1 MSETERSRC
10 GGYSRS
16 RNEGTKRQAPG
27 SGFELSPDP
36 GEIVWGGC
44 LGEALGDQLLH
55 RSEPVVSIAG
65 CAHPVRDE
73 TCELRIQRA
82 QLKGPSPDR
91 VHRRPEKVVRA
102 ERCKA
107 HDHELALADR
117 SDELMT
123 VMEADNPGPVM
134 TTRRVLPP
142 VRSSKIQDKGDFG
155 RRQVSFKN
163 GLREKPE
170 LAR

>member
-1 MSETERSRC
+1 M
-10 GGYSRS
+10 
-16 RNEGTKRQAPG
+16 
-27 SGFELSPDP
+27 
-36 GEIVWGGC
+36 
-44 LGEALGDQLLH
+44 
-55 RSEPVVSIAG
+55 
-65 CAHPVRDE
+65 
-73 TCELRIQRA
+73 
-82 QLKGPSPDR
+82 
-91 VHRRPEKVVRA
+91 RA

-134 TTRRVLPP
+134 SDPFARFRRVLPP